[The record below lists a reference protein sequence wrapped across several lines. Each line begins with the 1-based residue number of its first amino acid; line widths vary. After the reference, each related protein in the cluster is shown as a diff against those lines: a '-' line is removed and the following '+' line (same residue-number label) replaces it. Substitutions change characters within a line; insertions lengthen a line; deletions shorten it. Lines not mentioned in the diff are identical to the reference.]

1 MPSPS
6 IQLLCVYT
14 IYNVTEICS
23 HPFPFPLS
31 LLLCCGSAPTLRMVH
46 LLCMPLGWW
55 LICLTAK
62 LCISKSSLVG
72 VSAMM
77 FLCSLWELT
86 HDFADTFYSHTHT
99 HIISSVMISCASCF
113 LLGRKFNLHFY
124 LLGGGPTTLRSAP
137 SPAFQLLRTPRMF
150 PIAFPGVFIGGGLLR
165 PLNPIKLSSP

>member
-1 MPSPS
+1 MEENVPSPS

-31 LLLCCGSAPTLRMVH
+31 LLLCSGSAQTLRMVH

-86 HDFADTFYSHTHT
+86 HDFADTFYSHTH
-99 HIISSVMISCASCF
+99 IISSVMISCASCF

-124 LLGGGPTTLRSAP
+124 LLGGRTHNFEINPVSSIWITKNPTHVSHC
-137 SPAFQLLRTPRMF
+137 
-150 PIAFPGVFIGGGLLR
+150 
-165 PLNPIKLSSP
+165 LSWSLHWRWATQTTESN